1 MGRRT
6 LAGLLAGTLLAALA
20 GCGSPKPGT
29 FHPAGTALSGNTFLP
44 ASPTSGAGGLTWP
57 PFGPGVHIVMPSRVP
72 GTARANQAVTT
83 AKDFLLAF
91 LYAEYKG
98 GRDQRWMSYVSG
110 GGVLDGLKSTLG
122 MPDITAQSFRGTI
135 RFSHMRAFTDP
146 SLKGDIDVSECFD
159 NSRSENT
166 SLGTGKIV
174 PDHTPADQHY
184 YLNTDVLARQQS
196 AWHVVSVYPVIYYPR
211 AKECGP

>member
-44 ASPTSGAGGLTWP
+44 ASPAAGPSGLTWP
-57 PFGPGVHIVMPSRVP
+57 PFGSGVHIVMPSWVP
-72 GTARANQAVTT
+72 GTARAGQAVTT

-98 GRDQRWMSYVSG
+98 GRDQRWTSYASG

-122 MPDITAQSFRGTI
+122 TPDVTTQSFRGTV
-135 RFSHMRAFTDP
+135 RFSHMRAFPDP

-159 NSRSENT
+159 NSHSENT
-166 SLGTGKIV
+166 SLATGKIV

-184 YLNTDVLARQQS
+184 YLNTDVLARQQG

>member
-44 ASPTSGAGGLTWP
+44 ASPASGPGGLTWP
-57 PFGPGVHIVMPSRVP
+57 PFGSGVHIVMPSWVP

-98 GRDQRWMSYVSG
+98 GRDQRWTSYVSG

-122 MPDITAQSFRGTI
+122 MPDITTQSFRGTI
-135 RFSHMRAFTDP
+135 RFSHMRAFPDP

-159 NSRSENT
+159 NSHSENI
-166 SLGTGKIV
+166 SLATGKIV
-174 PDHTPADQHY
+174 PDHTPADQHH
-184 YLNTDVLARQQS
+184 YLNTDVLARQQG
-196 AWHVVSVYPVIYYPR
+196 AWHVASVYPVIYYPR

>member
-20 GCGSPKPGT
+20 ACGSPKPGT

-44 ASPTSGAGGLTWP
+44 ASPAAGPGGLAWP
-57 PFGPGVHIVMPSRVP
+57 PFGSGVHIVMPSRVP
-72 GTARANQAVTT
+72 GTARADRAVTT

-98 GRDQRWMSYVSG
+98 GRDQRWTSYVSG

-122 MPDITAQSFRGTI
+122 MPDITTQSFRGTV
-135 RFSHMRAFTDP
+135 RFSHMRAFQDP

-159 NSRSENT
+159 NSHSENT
-166 SLGTGKIV
+166 SLATGKIV

-184 YLNTDVLARQQS
+184 YLNTDVLARQQG

>member
-6 LAGLLAGTLLAALA
+6 LAGLLAGILLAALA

-29 FHPAGTALSGNTFLP
+29 FHPAGTALSGNTLRP
-44 ASPTSGAGGLTWP
+44 ASPDPGAGGLTWP
-57 PFGPGVHIVMPSRVP
+57 PFSSDVHIVMPSRLP
-72 GTARANQAVTT
+72 GTARQNQAVIT

-91 LYAEYKG
+91 LYAQYKG
-98 GRDQRWMSYVSG
+98 GRDQRWTSYVSG
-110 GGVLDGLKSTLG
+110 SGVLDGLKSTLG
-122 MPDITAQSFRGTI
+122 APGTTTQSFRGTI
-135 RFSHMRAFTDP
+135 RFSHMRAFPDP

-159 NSRSENT
+159 NSHSENT
-166 SLGTGKIV
+166 SLATGKVV

-184 YLNTDVLARQQS
+184 YLNTDVLARHQDG
-196 AWHVVSVYPVIYYPR
+196 WHVVSVYPVIYYPR